1 MVSLMPLALCGM
13 LLFGT
18 ATSVCMKVM
27 LQLKAAGYM
36 GHVHNY
42 DKPFMQSILMFFA
55 MAFSLLIAKIWDP
68 EAKNKGK
75 RPPSS
80 WRQRI
85 MVSIPAAFDLFASTL
100 MTFGL
105 IYINVSIFQM
115 LRGSM
120 VIFSAILSIIFLKKK
135 IKGYE
140 WIGITATM
148 IALIMIGVAGAKIP
162 AIGEDDG
169 SSEETVTT
177 GQKVLGSIL
186 VILSQLVQA
195 AQIVTEEFVLKDID
209 MPALEIVG
217 WEGAWGFLMMVFVAF
232 PFAFIVPGKDPSPL
246 GTSLENFMD
255 SFIQLFTNGKVAIV
269 CVVFLVA
276 VLAYNMFGMLVTS
289 CSSAIN
295 RTIMEAARTL
305 LIWVCMLICAKT
317 DAGFGELWVNWSWLE
332 LAGFIILVLS
342 SLVYNGILKLPGF
355 HYEPAQATEP
365 LLPEIQE

>member
-36 GHVHNY
+36 GRVHNY

-55 MAFSLLIAKIWDP
+55 MAFSVLIAKVWDP
-68 EAKNKGK
+68 EAKKKGK
-75 RPPSS
+75 RPASS
-80 WRQRI
+80 WRQKI

-120 VIFSAILSIIFLKKK
+120 VIFSAILSILFLKKK

-140 WIGITATM
+140 WLGIVCTT
-148 IALIMIGVAGAKIP
+148 IALIMIGVAGIKIP
-162 AIGEDDG
+162 AIGEDDTSG
-169 SSEETVTT
+169 DEDHVTT
-177 GQKVLGSIL
+177 GQKILGSVL
-186 VILSQLVQA
+186 VLLSQLVQA
-195 AQIVTEEFVLKDID
+195 AQIVTEEFVLKDIN

-217 WEGAWGFLMMVFVAF
+217 WEGVWGFLMMVFVAF
-232 PFAFIVPGKDPSPL
+232 PFAFIIPGKDPSPL

-269 CVVFLVA
+269 CAVFLIA

-289 CSSAIN
+289 GSSAIN

-317 DAGFGELWVNWSWLE
+317 DAGFGEPWVDWSWLE
-332 LAGFIILVLS
+332 LSGFIVLVLS
-342 SLVYNGILKLPGF
+342 SLVYNGILKLPFF
-355 HYEPAQATEP
+355 HYEQKAEQP
-365 LLPEIQE
+365 LLTDAQE